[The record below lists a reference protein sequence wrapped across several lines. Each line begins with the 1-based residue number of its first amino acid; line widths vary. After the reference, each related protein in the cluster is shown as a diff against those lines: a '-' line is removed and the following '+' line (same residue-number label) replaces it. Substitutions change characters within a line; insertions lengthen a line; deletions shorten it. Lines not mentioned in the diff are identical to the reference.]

1 MDEVLTDRFNKK
13 ILLSDI
19 RWKHITI
26 AHPEMK
32 KYRKEIVETVSES
45 DLIRQSIYSKSVYLY
60 YRHFP
65 NILQGK
71 YMVAVVKA
79 NEDKFV
85 ITAYITDKIKR
96 GEETWKKD

>member
-1 MDEVLTDRFNKK
+1 MDKVLTDRFNRK

-19 RWKHITI
+19 RWKHITTT
-26 AHPEMK
+26 HPEMK
-32 KYRKEIVETVSES
+32 KYRKEIVETISEP
-45 DLIRQSIYSKSVYLY
+45 DLIKQSIYSKNVYLY
-60 YRHFP
+60 YKYYS

-71 YMVAVVKA
+71 HVSVVVKV

-96 GEETWKKD
+96 GEEVWKKD